1 MTLIISTF
9 VLIAA
14 AVTASIIHVLMSRF
28 SINYVSMMIRAIIAL
43 IVPLNKMVAPFHSEI
58 FMYVVAPLIYFEGQ
72 ATRLNLIRHS
82 IWKIIW
88 TAVILVIILMVTSGT
103 VLSLLGIPVALAFL
117 MAALSTPTD
126 ATATEAVSEGLIIPE
141 TQEPFLKME
150 SLFND
155 ASGIILV
162 SAAALWVEQG
172 KFDYQRTISGFLYSA
187 LGGIVVGVIFAL
199 VMINFRRS
207 LYRLNDWL
215 ANAQNMLFI
224 ITPFVIY
231 FVAEESHV
239 SGIIAVVCAGIMQNS
254 ESASSRFAHPRQ
266 FHTGMILIN
275 LLNELLNNFVF
286 VILGILII
294 RIIRDDIVNQ
304 NAGFEWIWVGVI
316 LYLINLVIRYLFG
329 RGYKMG
335 NRGSWIY
342 ALGGVRGAVTLAL
355 VFAIADN
362 VTENQFREII
372 LIESL
377 MVILSMLIPTI
388 TFPFILEH
396 DISKKEI
403 ARRTNKLKK
412 KMVEEGLKAVQNIY
426 LPERV
431 RNSVCYD
438 LRDQQAENTLRDFW
452 RHWLYSSRHPELTA
466 EEVELEQR
474 ALRWAFEA
482 ERNYLDMVSQR
493 ENMREYVF
501 QLYNDVLL
509 AESILLDSRGNAD

>member
-1 MTLIISTF
+1 M
-9 VLIAA
+9 
-14 AVTASIIHVLMSRF
+14 
-28 SINYVSMMIRAIIAL
+28 
-43 IVPLNKMVAPFHSEI
+43 
-58 FMYVVAPLIYFEGQ
+58 
-72 ATRLNLIRHS
+72 
-82 IWKIIW
+82 
-88 TAVILVIILMVTSGT
+88 
-103 VLSLLGIPVALAFL
+103 
-117 MAALSTPTD
+117 
-126 ATATEAVSEGLIIPE
+126 
-141 TQEPFLKME
+141 
-150 SLFND
+150 
-155 ASGIILV
+155 
-162 SAAALWVEQG
+162 
-172 KFDYQRTISGFLYSA
+172 
-187 LGGIVVGVIFAL
+187 
-199 VMINFRRS
+199 
-207 LYRLNDWL
+207 
-215 ANAQNMLFI
+215 
-224 ITPFVIY
+224 
-231 FVAEESHV
+231 
-239 SGIIAVVCAGIMQNS
+239 
-254 ESASSRFAHPRQ
+254 
-266 FHTGMILIN
+266 
-275 LLNELLNNFVF
+275 
-286 VILGILII
+286 ILGILII

-329 RGYKMG
+329 RGYKME

-412 KMVEEGLKAVQNIY
+412 RMVEEGLKAVQNIY

-431 RNSVCYD
+431 KNSVCYD

-452 RHWLYSSRHPELTA
+452 RHWLYLSRYPELTA
-466 EEVELEQR
+466 EELELEQR

-509 AESILLDSRGNAD
+509 AESILLDSRRNDD